1 MYTYKLSTTL
11 TDPECPEWEL
21 LSLSTLGSEVHSD
34 RKMGFL
40 LSRDALKSAL
50 EFKGIEVAI
59 KDLVLEG
66 YHALSSHPQLTISL
80 SHTKACGA
88 AIVAERKEFRSVG
101 IDVEDEA
108 RVVKDSIRERVAH
121 PDDQNLRNIE
131 LWCVKEAVFKALMNT
146 DLFPKPIEFG
156 SILIKDQK
164 WFHSPSNLS
173 GEWIITSTT
182 PYIVAMAFL
191 KN

>member
-1 MYTYKLSTTL
+1 MYNYQLATTL

-40 LSRDALKSAL
+40 LSRDALKNAL
-50 EFKGIEVAI
+50 KVMQVEVAI
-59 KDLVLEG
+59 PDLVLEG
-66 YHALSSHPQLTISL
+66 FHALQGYPQLTVSL

-88 AIVAERKEFRSVG
+88 ALVAERKDFRAVG
-101 IDVEDEA
+101 IDIEEDG
-108 RVVKDSIRERVAH
+108 RVVKDSIRQRIAH

-131 LWCVKEAVFKALMNT
+131 LWCVKEAAFKALMNT

-156 SILIKDQK
+156 SINIQDRK
-164 WFHSPSNLS
+164 WFHSPSGLS
-173 GEWIITSTT
+173 GEWEITSIR
-182 PYIVAMAFL
+182 PYVVALAFL